1 MPARKSLVDAAYD
14 VLTRRYDEKKE
25 SVPMSFSDLL
35 LAVGQELGITDES
48 DLIDVASKFYT
59 ALTVDG
65 RFVIKENNTWVL
77 RDHELF
83 SNIHIDMNAVY
94 ADDEE
99 EDEDEKEGS
108 ENEEG
113 DGEAEDGEENEDEE
127 DENDDDKPI
136 LDEESDENE

>member
-1 MPARKSLVDAAYD
+1 MPAKKSLVDAAYD

-25 SVPMSFSDLL
+25 SVPMAFTDLL
-35 LAVGQELGITDES
+35 LAVGQELGIVEES
-48 DLIDVASKFYT
+48 DLIDIASKFYT

-94 ADDEE
+94 VDDEE
-99 EDEDEKEGS
+99 EEKDEESEENENGHESGDEDEDE
-108 ENEEG
+108 
-113 DGEAEDGEENEDEE
+113 DAEDGEE
-127 DENDDDKPI
+127 DDAKDM
-136 LDEESDENE
+136 LDEDSENE